1 MNSILSKLN
10 AQLEKY
16 NNGCGICKLNPNN
29 GTEKI
34 LCGRDDELCFE
45 CQAGKSATERAIEI
59 VKAGIKEFREDI
71 KKDMFL
77 MEDARDILINL
88 KEQGVGIGDCEN
100 IFDKR
105 VKELKETLGK
115 IEPEKENPE
124 GAQG

>member
-1 MNSILSKLN
+1 M
-10 AQLEKY
+10 
-16 NNGCGICKLNPNN
+16 
-29 GTEKI
+29 
-34 LCGRDDELCFE
+34 
-45 CQAGKSATERAIEI
+45 
-59 VKAGIKEFREDI
+59 KAGIKEFREDI